1 MSEHEFVRLE
11 HWIYGA
17 THEKGYG
24 NKAMSRD
31 LNVALYEH
39 RLSSHFTPVR
49 VEKTTNGDT
58 VVDAR
63 MVHPS
68 AATDELL
75 LSILGRGPADEY
87 NRPTIMNHTVIV
99 PVRLLKSG
107 LVTLSMVETAARD
120 FDRVYP
126 SAVGRVDPILVPL
139 RSEPEAAMPF
149 GDGVRRLI
157 SKPAMD
163 TLATR
168 LMTDHHGRT
177 LLLVRGSSNVSRNEL
192 LYKMIEL
199 LCFACDMPLF
209 TCISDAP
216 TLSAMN
222 HFRLAVSGRGVR
234 ADSSWMLLDG
244 SIDKEALKH
253 ARSKGLIY
261 DRIATAFEQRRTEE
275 RIPVGAVSLAP

>member
-1 MSEHEFVRLE
+1 LTEADIVRLE

-49 VEKTTNGDT
+49 VEKTTNGDA

-63 MVHPS
+63 MLHPS
-68 AATDELL
+68 PATDELL
-75 LSILGRGPADEY
+75 LSLLGRGPADEY
-87 NRPTIMNHTVIV
+87 NRPTIMNHTAIV
-99 PVRLLKSG
+99 PVRILKSG
-107 LVTLSMVETAARD
+107 LVTLGMVETALRD
-120 FDRVYP
+120 FDRLYP
-126 SAVGRVDPILVPL
+126 NAVGRVDPLVVPL
-139 RSEPEAAMPF
+139 RSEPEAARPF

-157 SKPAMD
+157 SKAAME

-168 LMTDHHGRT
+168 LMTDQHGRT
-177 LLLVRGSSNVSRNEL
+177 LLLVRGSSNLARNEL
-192 LYKMIEL
+192 LYKMVEL

-244 SIDKEALKH
+244 SIDKEPLKH

-261 DRIATAFEQRRTEE
+261 ERIASAFEKPRGEE